1 MLSTL
6 YAHAEVPDRDAHLM
20 LWLSQ
25 QLKDAIDDSTAS
37 LYRFAIAN
45 DSGSLYRLVIIFGH
59 SQRGRAVELLLQLG
73 YRQSGPAPERGLDAV
88 FHPPCAPDGVAP
100 AARRSEG

>member
-20 LWLSQ
+20 LRLGQ
-25 QLKDAIDDSTAS
+25 QLKVTPDHSTAS

-45 DSGSLYRLVIIFGH
+45 DSGALYRVVIIFGH
-59 SQRGRAVELLLQLG
+59 SERGRAVELLHRLG
-73 YRQSGPAPERGLDAV
+73 YRQHGPDPERGLDAV
-88 FHPPCAPDGVAP
+88 FHPPGPGA
-100 AARRSEG
+100 

>member
-20 LWLSQ
+20 LRLGQ
-25 QLKDAIDDSTAS
+25 QLKDAPDHSTAS

-45 DSGSLYRLVIIFGH
+45 DSGALYRLVIIFGH
-59 SQRGRAVELLLQLG
+59 AERQRAVQLLIQLG
-73 YRQSGPAPERGLDAV
+73 YRQRGPEAERGLDAV
-88 FHPPCAPDGVAP
+88 FHPPGPGA
-100 AARRSEG
+100 